1 MVCLPKAQ
9 GGLGVINLTSQNEA
23 LLLKNLHKFFNRL
36 DILWVHLIWEK
47 HYQNDKLPST
57 IKKGSFWWKD
67 NLKLLDKFK
76 GLASVNLSYGRTC
89 LLWWDLWDNQ
99 VCAQVFP
106 ELFSFS
112 KIKNVTIQKVL
123 SPMSIDQLF
132 HLPLS
137 SEAYAQL
144 LLLNDKLDSLQLSN
158 SHDIWN
164 YIWGSPYYSSSKAY
178 KQLTG
183 QASVH
188 ASYKWLWKNCCQH
201 KHKVFFW
208 LLLKD
213 RLSTR
218 DLLERK
224 GMILQ
229 SHECVLCNQ
238 HSRETL
244 EHLFLTCPFATQF
257 WASLGLLV
265 PVFQEHVQVVSSF
278 RRQLNIPFFME
289 IIILGCWGIWM
300 SRNDFIFRQ
309 LTPSVQGGQGI
320 LKKEL
325 ALATHRAKNSIK
337 EQFQAWINNHL

>member
-1 MVCLPKAQ
+1 
-9 GGLGVINLTSQNEA
+9 
-23 LLLKNLHKFFNRL
+23 
-36 DILWVHLIWEK
+36 
-47 HYQNDKLPST
+47 
-57 IKKGSFWWKD
+57 
-67 NLKLLDKFK
+67 
-76 GLASVNLSYGRTC
+76 
-89 LLWWDLWDNQ
+89 
-99 VCAQVFP
+99 
-106 ELFSFS
+106 
-112 KIKNVTIQKVL
+112 
-123 SPMSIDQLF
+123 MSIDQLF

-224 GMILQ
+224 WMILQ
-229 SHECVLCNQ
+229 SHECVLYNQ

-265 PVFQEHVQVVSSF
+265 PVFQEHFQVVSSF

-325 ALATHRAKNSIK
+325 ARATHRAKNSIK
-337 EQFQAWINNHL
+337 EQFQEWINNHL

>member
-1 MVCLPKAQ
+1 MHLNLDDLLTASDLLGFLEEPFSHEEIDLVVQNLPTDKSP
-9 GGLGVINLTSQNEA
+9 GLDG
-23 LLLKNLHKFFNRL
+23 FNT
-36 DILWVHLIWEK
+36 DF
-47 HYQNDKLPST
+47 
-57 IKKGSFWWKD
+57 IKKAWPIIKEDFYALCSAFYNGDICLQSINGS
-67 NLKLLDKFK
+67 
-76 GLASVNLSYGRTC
+76 
-89 LLWWDLWDNQ
+89 
-99 VCAQVFP
+99 
-106 ELFSFS
+106 
-112 KIKNVTIQKVL
+112 
-123 SPMSIDQLF
+123 
-132 HLPLS
+132 
-137 SEAYAQL
+137 
-144 LLLNDKLDSLQLSN
+144 
-158 SHDIWN
+158 
-164 YIWGSPYYSSSKAY
+164 YIT
-178 KQLTG
+178 LI
-183 QASVH
+183 
-188 ASYKWLWKNCCQH
+188 
-201 KHKVFFW
+201 
-208 LLLKD
+208 LKD

-337 EQFQAWINNHL
+337 EQFQEWINNHL